1 MVRSLVA
8 SYSASNPVTSPLIR
22 VLGLPPGGV
31 ILTVTVDPMLTWSWL
46 MTSRAGSWKVMANI
60 SGRCWWWSTTTCS
73 SSDPTAPES
82 ADPSISTSGQR
93 WWGWGILVSF
103 ADLRRLVGA
112 RKKDAV
118 ALRQPQ
124 RVIDVIEDRHASP
137 EVRVPIFLV
146 GDRLQRVPIRDEMRS
161 SCVDRAR
168 SGVLGAVRIG
178 DLLQAD
184 VGGGPQ
190 RVPGSP
196 EHRVLDV
203 DLLEVELPVGELAVA
218 APEEKECRG
227 LMLLATHRHPAR
239 RAPGEQLVHL
249 LGHVTDRGLPVIEKD
264 LHADGLRLAAEILG
278 LCPRLLFHVSGRGL
292 PLGAFRHGVLR
303 RIERE
308 FQASRPIGRL
318 QLCANHLRH
327 LFLSAQESVVGEFQR
342 FRCNLVGADVE

>member
-1 MVRSLVA
+1 
-8 SYSASNPVTSPLIR
+8 
-22 VLGLPPGGV
+22 
-31 ILTVTVDPMLTWSWL
+31 
-46 MTSRAGSWKVMANI
+46 
-60 SGRCWWWSTTTCS
+60 
-73 SSDPTAPES
+73 
-82 ADPSISTSGQR
+82 
-93 WWGWGILVSF
+93 
-103 ADLRRLVGA
+103 
-112 RKKDAV
+112 
-118 ALRQPQ
+118 
-124 RVIDVIEDRHASP
+124 
-137 EVRVPIFLV
+137 
-146 GDRLQRVPIRDEMRS
+146 MRS

-227 LMLLATHRHPAR
+227 LVLLATHRHPAR

-249 LGHVTDRGLPVIEKD
+249 LGHVTDRGLPVVEKD

-308 FQASRPIGRL
+308 LQASRPVSRL